1 MRGVGGG
8 CILPVSVRRGDVR
21 EEAGISSRAP
31 AYPPLRDSGPGPL
44 LPRGSSLLCLLN
56 EHGAPILE
64 GCGVDGLTQPCKH
77 LSSVTVGS
85 SAFVPIFLHS
95 PLLWLA

>member
-1 MRGVGGG
+1 M
-8 CILPVSVRRGDVR
+8 R
-21 EEAGISSRAP
+21 EEAGISSGAP
-31 AYPPLRDSGPGPL
+31 AYPQLHDSGPGPL

-64 GCGVDGLTQPCKH
+64 GCGVDRLTQPCKH

-85 SAFVPIFLHS
+85 SAFVPILFFT
-95 PLLWLA
+95 PLSSGWLELKAE